1 MKSNLSNAEVNYLRT
16 ELFDTVYEIMENG
29 ALIHGID
36 YVEGHSI
43 AGIWHSSN
51 RVGDDFLKRR
61 EAFLWILE
69 QLIKQSRI
77 KLHKKGVF
85 LESPID
91 EQIAPFRRAFPK
103 NEKDAHQIV
112 FNTDET
118 QCRPSTAIGLWFFL
132 DDCPAGIAWRR
143 EDGSYEIAD

>member
-1 MKSNLSNAEVNYLRT
+1 MKSSLSNAEVNNLRS
-16 ELFDTVYEIMENG
+16 ELFDTVYETMENG

-69 QLIKQSRI
+69 QLLRQGRI
-77 KLHKKGVF
+77 KLHKNGVF
-85 LESPID
+85 L
-91 EQIAPFRRAFPK
+91 
-103 NEKDAHQIV
+103 DALI
-112 FNTDET
+112 ET
-118 QCRPSTAIGLWFFL
+118 QIEVLRQAWPASVKNSGYEDLYWWFF
-132 DDCPAGIAWRR
+132 DPECPAGIAWRQ

>member
-1 MKSNLSNAEVNYLRT
+1 MKSSLSNTEVNNLRS
-16 ELFDTVYEIMENG
+16 ELFDTVYETMDNG

-69 QLIKQSRI
+69 QLLRQGRI
-77 KLHKKGVF
+77 KLHKNGVF
-85 LESPID
+85 L
-91 EQIAPFRRAFPK
+91 
-103 NEKDAHQIV
+103 DALI
-112 FNTDET
+112 ET
-118 QCRPSTAIGLWFFL
+118 QIEVLRQAWPASVKNSGYEDLYWWFF
-132 DDCPAGIAWRR
+132 DPECPAGIAWRQ

>member
-1 MKSNLSNAEVNYLRT
+1 MLNETQYELTYTKCVGAAIDTIWQILNPSHNSWTGFKSLGLE
-16 ELFDTVYEIMENG
+16 
-29 ALIHGID
+29 
-36 YVEGHSI
+36 
-43 AGIWHSSN
+43 
-51 RVGDDFLKRR
+51 DFLKRR

>member
-1 MKSNLSNAEVNYLRT
+1 MKSSLSNAEVNNLRS
-16 ELFDTVYEIMENG
+16 ELFDTVYETMDNG

-69 QLIKQSRI
+69 QLLKQGRI
-77 KLHKKGVF
+77 KLHKNGVF
-85 LESPID
+85 LESSIED
-91 EQIAPFRRAFPK
+91 QIETFRHAFP
-103 NEKDAHQIV
+103 ESMKDADRV
-112 FNTDET
+112 CTK
-118 QCRPSTAIGLWFFL
+118 PSYEVPYEDFGMNVWWFM
-132 DDCPAGIAWRR
+132 DSCPAGIAWRQ

>member
-1 MKSNLSNAEVNYLRT
+1 MKSSLSNAEVNNLRS
-16 ELFDTVYEIMENG
+16 ELFDTVYETMDNG

-69 QLIKQSRI
+69 QLLRQGRI
-77 KLHKKGVF
+77 KLHKNGVF
-85 LESPID
+85 L
-91 EQIAPFRRAFPK
+91 
-103 NEKDAHQIV
+103 DALI
-112 FNTDET
+112 ET
-118 QCRPSTAIGLWFFL
+118 QIEVLRQAWPASVKNSGYEDLYWWFF
-132 DDCPAGIAWRR
+132 DPECPAGIAWRQ